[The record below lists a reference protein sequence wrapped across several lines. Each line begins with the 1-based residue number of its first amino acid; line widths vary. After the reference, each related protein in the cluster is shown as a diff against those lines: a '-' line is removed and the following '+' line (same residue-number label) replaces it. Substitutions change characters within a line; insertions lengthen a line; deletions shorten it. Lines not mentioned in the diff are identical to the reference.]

1 MNTTTSGLAPQT
13 MRRVIVL
20 FRSYRRRLSIV
31 ALIVIVTAGLG
42 VVNPLLI
49 KPVFDNALFCGQG
62 CPNLPLLFWY
72 VGVMIAVPIV
82 TAVLGVA
89 QNYLANVLGQRV
101 IRICATTSTPIY
113 SACPCGFSPRQRPA
127 KSSPASPT
135 TSAAYRA
142 LSPKP
147 PRRSCRTPWRWPA
160 QSSPC
165 SYSPGS

>member
-1 MNTTTSGLAPQT
+1 

-20 FRSYRRRLSIV
+20 FRSYRRRLSVV

-49 KPVFDNALFCGQG
+49 KPVFDNALFCAQG

-82 TAVLGVA
+82 AGALGVA

-101 IRICATTSTPIY
+101 MQDLRNSLYAHL
-113 SACPCGFSPRQRPA
+113 QRMPLRFFTET
-127 KSSPASPT
+127 KT
-135 TSAAYRA
+135 
-142 LSPKP
+142 
-147 PRRSCRTPWRWPA
+147 
-160 QSSPC
+160 
-165 SYSPGS
+165 